1 MAHRCF
7 LRIRQLGEAA
17 TERRVEEQ
25 RIVAESC
32 HSPRRVEDHALDRTR
47 DHVFPSA
54 RLRHCDH
61 AAKPG
66 GTLFGG
72 NIAKSIEQSPASGA
86 VVESGTTEARGTHPG
101 QAAQGID
108 LDPRVVRQGEPPAES
123 GRRSRFQQGIPSIR
137 FLRFLGKRRAA
148 DVAEQPDVEW

>member
-1 MAHRCF
+1 TPPR
-7 LRIRQLGEAA
+7 AA
-17 TERRVEEQ
+17 
-25 RIVAESC
+25 
-32 HSPRRVEDHALDRTR
+32 EDPAADSTR
-47 DHVFPSA
+47 DNAFPAA
-54 RLRHCDH
+54 RLPHCDN

-148 DVAEQPDVEW
+148 D